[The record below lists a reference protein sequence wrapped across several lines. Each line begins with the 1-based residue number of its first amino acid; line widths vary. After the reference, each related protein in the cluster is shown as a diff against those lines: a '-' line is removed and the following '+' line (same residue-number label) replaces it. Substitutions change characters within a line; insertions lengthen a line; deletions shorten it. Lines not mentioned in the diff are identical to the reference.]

1 MYLAEKKN
9 GYSNSHLGIVRV
21 KPTKQFICPKIV
33 NFIFCLN
40 GLVNTDG
47 VFNRDESVWNESE
60 KHWKEWWKEE
70 NIGFCLRKKIV
81 EILKITWDQHTK
93 FSLEN
98 RRKKLK

>member
-1 MYLAEKKN
+1 MKERKEFDEREGCVLLLWKMECATERSRFEMEFNFFIKGRRVYLAEKKN

-60 KHWKEWWKEE
+60 KH
-70 NIGFCLRKKIV
+70 
-81 EILKITWDQHTK
+81 
-93 FSLEN
+93 
-98 RRKKLK
+98 